1 MSKIPIPHTSSSSRR
16 LYCLVVQFQFSHC
29 APSHPI
35 PRPSPSPPRRK
46 QNRTRVS
53 SSAGRRHSRGTRPTL
68 GTGRWTESGRRAA
81 PTTRGIRSARQAGRC
96 GAEAPPDRTL
106 VLCITT
112 VFGGSV
118 GPRFRLQGGERSVSC
133 FGSRRRAS
141 SYQDTSDISWP
152 RDKRAGTGTC
162 RLRGA
167 QDANRLP
174 L

>member
-1 MSKIPIPHTSSSSRR
+1 MLLLIPSPDHLRRR
-16 LYCLVVQFQFSHC
+16 LVENRIVH
-29 APSHPI
+29 A
-35 PRPSPSPPRRK
+35 SPAAQGDGIRGGPGQRWGRGGGLKAGGGQPRR
-46 QNRTRVS
+46 RGGFALRGRPDG
-53 SSAGRRHSRGTRPTL
+53 AGRKRRRIGHWCCVLRPC
-68 GTGRWTESGRRAA
+68 SAA
-81 PTTRGIRSARQAGRC
+81 
-96 GAEAPPDRTL
+96 
-106 VLCITT
+106 V
-112 VFGGSV
+112 V